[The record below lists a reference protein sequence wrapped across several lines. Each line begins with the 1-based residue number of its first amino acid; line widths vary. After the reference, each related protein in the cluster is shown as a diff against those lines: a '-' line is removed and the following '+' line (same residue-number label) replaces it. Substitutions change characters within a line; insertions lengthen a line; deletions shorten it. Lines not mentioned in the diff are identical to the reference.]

1 MTVSTVVDHN
11 DYTGNGVTT
20 SFPYTFRIFKKSDL
34 AVSVVDLSENIT
46 VLVLDTDYTVTNAG
60 GYNGGNVVLTAP
72 LATGWKISIS
82 RELEPTQETD
92 LRNQGKFFAEVHED
106 AFDKLTMLIQQV
118 GSMFRLALRK
128 PSSIAN
134 WYDALNNY
142 IRNVKDPVNPQDAA
156 TKNYVDSTALSN
168 INHTIRV
175 PDAYIAPL
183 PPLAQLEGSIIGIQN
198 GKPVPFPVPSGTAAD
213 VFNQLASSADGKGDA
228 LITVKQPFPGTVA
241 RTQHALNADD
251 VNVKDWGALGD
262 GTGAP
267 LSTRFSTLTAAQA
280 VYPLVTDLSTPIDTA
295 AIDAACSS
303 LTGTSFVTNFRRLYF
318 PHGTYIYK
326 GTGIVLPNGTSLIGE
341 DLFTTIDASANT
353 NTGYLITLTGFR
365 SRAETIAL
373 KGNKDNP
380 GMKGISSYYNSDNG
394 GVLNCILE
402 DFHVGLDID
411 KCWYSVYRNIRF
423 RRSSSSVV
431 LTGAHIRLGFN
442 YPSEEVNN
450 LEFSNVWMA
459 EPQKHSLAIYCRL
472 QAIKFTGG
480 SFETIGEARIKFYT
494 STLPYDVLIDNCY
507 IENDISTGG
516 VYLVEGQNTSQS
528 VTVKDCMLRLG
539 STPGSLGKNITIY
552 FDGGWSNSPTVTLNS
567 NNTKVWFHR
576 YRETSGGFADGAD
589 YGRTGLWDGTA
600 MHSSAIHLDPR
611 PQSIIDWN
619 HLIPS
624 YVNYKSHPS
633 TAPVDVFKVY
643 VPVGSNPR
651 QMMLEIS
658 ALTKSI
664 SEAYIQG
671 IEKYMIAITLPESS
685 TAGTGV
691 YVAKLHSSAKDNST
705 LLADPS
711 FTVTS
716 NGYDSATDAYEYTI
730 SHSVSNPT
738 RLGTTTFVM
747 SGVFTMSALST
758 TTPRWRI
765 RRL

>member
-1 MTVSTVVDHN
+1 MT
-11 DYTGNGVTT
+11 TT
-20 SFPYTFRIFKKSDL
+20 P
-34 AVSVVDLSENIT
+34 
-46 VLVLDTDYTVTNAG
+46 TN
-60 GYNGGNVVLTAP
+60 L
-72 LATGWKISIS
+72 
-82 RELEPTQETD
+82 
-92 LRNQGKFFAEVHED
+92 
-106 AFDKLTMLIQQV
+106 
-118 GSMFRLALRK
+118 
-128 PSSIAN
+128 
-134 WYDALNNY
+134 
-142 IRNVKDPVNPQDAA
+142 
-156 TKNYVDSTALSN
+156 
-168 INHTIRV
+168 
-175 PDAYIAPL
+175 
-183 PPLAQLEGSIIGIQN
+183 
-198 GKPVPFPVPSGTAAD
+198 PVPSESPRDLKFNAGKIDEFVTSLAQQYIDRFGNAHYTIEGLRWLAQQAIAAFGWIPVGTFQDGATLTLPNQILKDETDGEYYRWDGALPKMVPSGSTPSSSGGTGVGAWVSVGDAALRSM
-213 VFNQLASSADGKGDA
+213 LASGADGNGDA
-228 LITVKQPFPGTVA
+228 MITVKQPLPGSVA
-241 RTQHALNADD
+241 RTQHNLNADY
-251 VNVKDWGALGD
+251 VNVKDWGAKGD
-262 GTGAP
+262 G
-267 LSTRFSTLTAAQA
+267 
-280 VYPLVTDLSTPIDTA
+280 VTDDTA
-295 AIDAACSS
+295 AINAACSS
-303 LTGTSFVTNFRRLYF
+303 LTGTSFITNFRRLYF
-318 PHGTYIYK
+318 PHGTYVYK

-365 SRAETIAL
+365 SRVDTIAL

-380 GMKGISSYYNSDNG
+380 GMVGISSYYNSDNG

-402 DFHVGLDID
+402 DFHYGIDID

-423 RRSSSSVV
+423 RRSSSSVS
-431 LTGAHIRLGFN
+431 LTGSHIRLGFN

-494 STLPYDVLIDNCY
+494 TTLPYDLLIDNCY
-507 IENDISTGG
+507 IENDIATGG

-528 VTVKDCMLRLG
+528 VTIKDCMLRLG

-552 FDGGWSNSPTVTLNS
+552 IDGGWSNSPAVTLNS

-643 VPVGSNPR
+643 IPVGSNPR

-711 FTVTS
+711 FAVTS

-730 SHSVSNPT
+730 SHSVSNST

-747 SGVFTMSALST
+747 SGVFTMNALST

>member
-1 MTVSTVVDHN
+1 MTVSTVVDQN

-72 LATGWKISIS
+72 LATGWKISIA

-134 WYDALNNY
+134 WYDALGNY
-142 IRNVKDPVNPQDAA
+142 IRNVHDPRDPQDAA

-251 VNVKDWGALGD
+251 VNVKDWGAKGD
-262 GTGAP
+262 G
-267 LSTRFSTLTAAQA
+267 
-280 VYPLVTDLSTPIDTA
+280 VTDDTA
-295 AIDAACSS
+295 AINAACSS
-303 LTGTSFVTNFRRLYF
+303 LTGTSFITNFRRLYF
-318 PHGTYIYK
+318 PHGTYVYK

-365 SRAETIAL
+365 SRAETIML

-380 GMKGISSYYNSDNG
+380 GMKGISSYYNTDLG
-394 GVLNCILE
+394 GVVNCILE
-402 DFHVGLDID
+402 DFHYGLDID

-423 RRSSSSVV
+423 RRSSGSVT
-431 LTGAHIRLGFN
+431 LTGAHIRIGFN
-442 YPSEEVNN
+442 YPTDEVNN
-450 LEFSNVWMA
+450 IDFSAIFMSEA
-459 EPQKHSLAIYCRL
+459 QKHSVAVYGPTQVLTWNEC
-472 QAIKFTGG
+472 
-480 SFETIGEARIKFYT
+480 SFETLGEARIKFFT
-494 STLPYDVLIDNCY
+494 SASVNTFVLNTCY
-507 IENDISTGG
+507 LEGNVGSGG
-516 VYLVEGQNTSQS
+516 VYVVEANNIGQNITCN
-528 VTVKDCMLRLG
+528 DCMFRLG
-539 STPGSLGKNITIY
+539 STAGSFGKNVTVY
-552 FDGGWSNSPTVTLNS
+552 MNGGWSNSPTVTLNQS
-567 NNTKVWFHR
+567 NCKVWATN
-576 YRETSGGFADGAD
+576 YRSSIGGFADGIDPGRSGD
-589 YGRTGLWDGTA
+589 YDGSGMYA
-600 MHSSAIHLDPR
+600 AAVYMQPR
-611 PQSIIDWN
+611 VQDIRDWN
-619 HLIPS
+619 TIIPTTVNTKVFNTVGQTLNMWSVYLPATTNSQRVMRLTVDAS
-624 YVNYKSHPS
+624 YKRLS
-633 TAPVDVFKVY
+633 
-643 VPVGSNPR
+643 GSDQYNT
-651 QMMLEIS
+651 QWVLCLTNNDLTGS
-658 ALTKSI
+658 ALTRVFENGTTNAGAGSLTL
-664 SEAYIQG
+664 
-671 IEKYMIAITLPESS
+671 AI
-685 TAGTGV
+685 
-691 YVAKLHSSAKDNST
+691 VA
-705 LLADPS
+705 
-711 FTVTS
+711 
-716 NGYDSATDAYEYTI
+716 NGYDSATDSAKFTLTI
-730 SHSVSNPT
+730 TTATTGLVVASLHGMHAESDT
-738 RLGTTTFVM
+738 LG
-747 SGVFTMSALST
+747 LST
-758 TTPRWRI
+758 KRWRI
-765 RRL
+765 QRG

>member
-1 MTVSTVVDHN
+1 MA
-11 DYTGNGVTT
+11 TT
-20 SFPYTFRIFKKSDL
+20 P
-34 AVSVVDLSENIT
+34 
-46 VLVLDTDYTVTNAG
+46 TN
-60 GYNGGNVVLTAP
+60 L
-72 LATGWKISIS
+72 
-82 RELEPTQETD
+82 
-92 LRNQGKFFAEVHED
+92 
-106 AFDKLTMLIQQV
+106 
-118 GSMFRLALRK
+118 
-128 PSSIAN
+128 
-134 WYDALNNY
+134 
-142 IRNVKDPVNPQDAA
+142 
-156 TKNYVDSTALSN
+156 
-168 INHTIRV
+168 
-175 PDAYIAPL
+175 
-183 PPLAQLEGSIIGIQN
+183 
-198 GKPVPFPVPSGTAAD
+198 PVPSESPRDLKFNAGKIDEFVTSLAQQYIDRFGNAHYTIEGLRWLAQQAIAAFGWIPVGTFQDGATLTLPNQILKDETDGEYYRWDGALPKMVPSGSTPSSSGGTGVGAWVSVGDAALRSM
-213 VFNQLASSADGKGDA
+213 LASGADGNGDA
-228 LITVKQPFPGTVA
+228 LITVKQPLPGSVA
-241 RTQHALNADD
+241 RTQHNLNADY
-251 VNVKDWGALGD
+251 VNVKDWGAKGD
-262 GTGAP
+262 G
-267 LSTRFSTLTAAQA
+267 
-280 VYPLVTDLSTPIDTA
+280 VTDDTA
-295 AIDAACSS
+295 AINAACSS
-303 LTGTSFVTNFRRLYF
+303 LTGTSFITNFRRLYF
-318 PHGTYIYK
+318 PHGTYVYK

-365 SRAETIAL
+365 SRVDTIAL

-380 GMKGISSYYNSDNG
+380 GMVGISSYYNSDNG

-402 DFHVGLDID
+402 DFHYGIDID

-423 RRSSSSVV
+423 RRSSSSVS
-431 LTGAHIRLGFN
+431 LTGSHIRLGFN

-494 STLPYDVLIDNCY
+494 TTLPYDLLIDNCY
-507 IENDISTGG
+507 IENDIATGG

-528 VTVKDCMLRLG
+528 VTIKDCMLRLG

-552 FDGGWSNSPTVTLNS
+552 IDGGWSNSPAVTLNS

-643 VPVGSNPR
+643 IPVGSNPR

-711 FTVTS
+711 FAVTS

-730 SHSVSNPT
+730 SHSVSNST

-747 SGVFTMSALST
+747 SGVFTMNALST

>member
-1 MTVSTVVDHN
+1 NQILKD
-11 DYTGNGVTT
+11 
-20 SFPYTFRIFKKSDL
+20 
-34 AVSVVDLSENIT
+34 
-46 VLVLDTDYTVTNAG
+46 
-60 GYNGGNVVLTAP
+60 
-72 LATGWKISIS
+72 
-82 RELEPTQETD
+82 ETD
-92 LRNQGKFFAEVHED
+92 GEYYRWDG
-106 AFDKLTMLIQQV
+106 
-118 GSMFRLALRK
+118 ALPK
-128 PSSIAN
+128 M
-134 WYDALNNY
+134 
-142 IRNVKDPVNPQDAA
+142 
-156 TKNYVDSTALSN
+156 
-168 INHTIRV
+168 
-175 PDAYIAPL
+175 
-183 PPLAQLEGSIIGIQN
+183 
-198 GKPVPFPVPSGTAAD
+198 VPSGSTPSSSGGTGVGAWVSVGDAALRSM
-213 VFNQLASSADGKGDA
+213 LASGADGNGDA
-228 LITVKQPFPGTVA
+228 LITVKQPLPGSVA
-241 RTQHALNADD
+241 RTQHNLNADY
-251 VNVKDWGALGD
+251 VNVKDWGAKGD
-262 GTGAP
+262 G
-267 LSTRFSTLTAAQA
+267 
-280 VYPLVTDLSTPIDTA
+280 VTDDTA
-295 AIDAACSS
+295 AINAACSS
-303 LTGTSFVTNFRRLYF
+303 LTGTSFITNFRRLYF
-318 PHGTYIYK
+318 PHGTYVYK

-365 SRAETIAL
+365 SRVDTIAL

-380 GMKGISSYYNSDNG
+380 GMVGISSYYNSDNG

-402 DFHVGLDID
+402 DFHYGIDID

-423 RRSSSSVV
+423 RRSSSSVS
-431 LTGAHIRLGFN
+431 LTGSHIRLGFN

-494 STLPYDVLIDNCY
+494 TTLPYDLLIDNCY
-507 IENDISTGG
+507 IENDIATGG

-528 VTVKDCMLRLG
+528 VTIKDCMLRLG

-552 FDGGWSNSPTVTLNS
+552 IDGGWSNSPVVTLNS

-643 VPVGSNPR
+643 IPVGSNPR

-711 FTVTS
+711 FAVTS

-730 SHSVSNPT
+730 SHSVSNST

-747 SGVFTMSALST
+747 SGVFTMNALST

>member
-1 MTVSTVVDHN
+1 MA
-11 DYTGNGVTT
+11 TT
-20 SFPYTFRIFKKSDL
+20 P
-34 AVSVVDLSENIT
+34 
-46 VLVLDTDYTVTNAG
+46 TN
-60 GYNGGNVVLTAP
+60 L
-72 LATGWKISIS
+72 
-82 RELEPTQETD
+82 
-92 LRNQGKFFAEVHED
+92 
-106 AFDKLTMLIQQV
+106 
-118 GSMFRLALRK
+118 
-128 PSSIAN
+128 
-134 WYDALNNY
+134 
-142 IRNVKDPVNPQDAA
+142 
-156 TKNYVDSTALSN
+156 
-168 INHTIRV
+168 
-175 PDAYIAPL
+175 
-183 PPLAQLEGSIIGIQN
+183 
-198 GKPVPFPVPSGTAAD
+198 PVPSESPRDLKFNAGKIDEFVTSLAQQFIDRFGNAHYTIEGLRWLAQQAIAAFGWIPVGTFQDGATLTLPNQILKDETDGEYYRWDGALPKMVPSGSTPSSSGGTGVGAWVSVGDAALRSM
-213 VFNQLASSADGKGDA
+213 LASGADGNGDA
-228 LITVKQPFPGTVA
+228 MITVKQPLPGSVA
-241 RTQHALNADD
+241 RTQHNLNADY
-251 VNVKDWGALGD
+251 VNVKDWGAKGD
-262 GTGAP
+262 G
-267 LSTRFSTLTAAQA
+267 
-280 VYPLVTDLSTPIDTA
+280 VTDDTA
-295 AIDAACSS
+295 AINAACSS
-303 LTGTSFVTNFRRLYF
+303 LTGTSFITNFRRLYF
-318 PHGTYIYK
+318 PHGTYVYK

-365 SRAETIAL
+365 SRVDTIAL

-380 GMKGISSYYNSDNG
+380 GMVGISSYYNSDNG

-402 DFHVGLDID
+402 DFHYGIDID

-423 RRSSSSVV
+423 RRSSSSVS
-431 LTGAHIRLGFN
+431 LTGSHIRLGFN

-494 STLPYDVLIDNCY
+494 TTLPYDLLIDNCY
-507 IENDISTGG
+507 IENDIATGG

-528 VTVKDCMLRLG
+528 VTIKDCMLRLG

-552 FDGGWSNSPTVTLNS
+552 IDGGWSNSPAVTLNS

-643 VPVGSNPR
+643 IPVGSNPR

-711 FTVTS
+711 FAVTS

-730 SHSVSNPT
+730 SHSVSNST

-747 SGVFTMSALST
+747 SGVFTMNALST

>member
-1 MTVSTVVDHN
+1 MT
-11 DYTGNGVTT
+11 TT
-20 SFPYTFRIFKKSDL
+20 P
-34 AVSVVDLSENIT
+34 
-46 VLVLDTDYTVTNAG
+46 TN
-60 GYNGGNVVLTAP
+60 L
-72 LATGWKISIS
+72 
-82 RELEPTQETD
+82 
-92 LRNQGKFFAEVHED
+92 
-106 AFDKLTMLIQQV
+106 
-118 GSMFRLALRK
+118 
-128 PSSIAN
+128 
-134 WYDALNNY
+134 
-142 IRNVKDPVNPQDAA
+142 
-156 TKNYVDSTALSN
+156 
-168 INHTIRV
+168 
-175 PDAYIAPL
+175 
-183 PPLAQLEGSIIGIQN
+183 
-198 GKPVPFPVPSGTAAD
+198 PVPSESPRDLKFNAGKIDEFVTSLAQQYIDRFGNAHYTIEGLRWLAQQAIAAFGWIPVGTFQDGATLTLPNQILKDETDGEYYRWDGALPKMVPSGSTPSSSGGTGVGAWVSVGDAALRSM
-213 VFNQLASSADGKGDA
+213 LASGADGNGDA
-228 LITVKQPFPGTVA
+228 LITVKQPLPGSVA
-241 RTQHALNADD
+241 RTQHNLNADY
-251 VNVKDWGALGD
+251 VNVKDWGAKGD
-262 GTGAP
+262 G
-267 LSTRFSTLTAAQA
+267 
-280 VYPLVTDLSTPIDTA
+280 VTDDTA
-295 AIDAACSS
+295 AINAACSS
-303 LTGTSFVTNFRRLYF
+303 LTGTSFITNFRRLYF
-318 PHGTYIYK
+318 PHGTYVYK

-365 SRAETIAL
+365 SRVDTIAL

-380 GMKGISSYYNSDNG
+380 GMVGISSYYNSDNG

-402 DFHVGLDID
+402 DFHYGIDID

-423 RRSSSSVV
+423 RRSSSSVS
-431 LTGAHIRLGFN
+431 LTGSHIRLGFN

-494 STLPYDVLIDNCY
+494 TTLPYDLLIDNCY
-507 IENDISTGG
+507 IENDIATGG

-528 VTVKDCMLRLG
+528 VTIKDCMLRLG

-552 FDGGWSNSPTVTLNS
+552 IDGGWSNSPAVTLNS

-643 VPVGSNPR
+643 IPVGSNPR

-711 FTVTS
+711 FAVTS

-730 SHSVSNPT
+730 SHSVSNST

-747 SGVFTMSALST
+747 SGVFTMNALST

>member
-1 MTVSTVVDHN
+1 MA
-11 DYTGNGVTT
+11 TT
-20 SFPYTFRIFKKSDL
+20 P
-34 AVSVVDLSENIT
+34 
-46 VLVLDTDYTVTNAG
+46 TN
-60 GYNGGNVVLTAP
+60 L
-72 LATGWKISIS
+72 
-82 RELEPTQETD
+82 
-92 LRNQGKFFAEVHED
+92 
-106 AFDKLTMLIQQV
+106 
-118 GSMFRLALRK
+118 
-128 PSSIAN
+128 
-134 WYDALNNY
+134 
-142 IRNVKDPVNPQDAA
+142 
-156 TKNYVDSTALSN
+156 
-168 INHTIRV
+168 
-175 PDAYIAPL
+175 
-183 PPLAQLEGSIIGIQN
+183 
-198 GKPVPFPVPSGTAAD
+198 PVPSESPRDLKFNAGKIDEFVTSLAQQFIDRFGNAHYTIEGLRWLAQQAIAAFGWIPVGTFQDGATLTLPNQILKDETDGEYYRWDGALPKMVPSGSTPSSSGGTGVGAWVSVGDAALRSM
-213 VFNQLASSADGKGDA
+213 LASGADGNGDA
-228 LITVKQPFPGTVA
+228 LITVKQPLPGSVA
-241 RTQHALNADD
+241 RTQHNLNADY
-251 VNVKDWGALGD
+251 VNVKDWGAKGD
-262 GTGAP
+262 G
-267 LSTRFSTLTAAQA
+267 
-280 VYPLVTDLSTPIDTA
+280 VTDDTA
-295 AIDAACSS
+295 AINAACSS
-303 LTGTSFVTNFRRLYF
+303 LTGTSFITNFRRLYF
-318 PHGTYIYK
+318 PHGTYVYK

-365 SRAETIAL
+365 SRVDTIAL

-380 GMKGISSYYNSDNG
+380 GMVGISSYYNSDNG

-402 DFHVGLDID
+402 DFHYGIDID

-423 RRSSSSVV
+423 RRSSSSVS
-431 LTGAHIRLGFN
+431 LTGSHIRLGFN

-494 STLPYDVLIDNCY
+494 TTLPYDLLIDNCY
-507 IENDISTGG
+507 IENDIATGG

-528 VTVKDCMLRLG
+528 VTIKDCMLRLG

-552 FDGGWSNSPTVTLNS
+552 IDGGWSNSPAVTLNS

-643 VPVGSNPR
+643 IPVGSNPR

-711 FTVTS
+711 FAVTS

-730 SHSVSNPT
+730 SHSVSNST

-747 SGVFTMSALST
+747 SGVFTMNALST

>member
-1 MTVSTVVDHN
+1 MA
-11 DYTGNGVTT
+11 TT
-20 SFPYTFRIFKKSDL
+20 P
-34 AVSVVDLSENIT
+34 
-46 VLVLDTDYTVTNAG
+46 TN
-60 GYNGGNVVLTAP
+60 L
-72 LATGWKISIS
+72 
-82 RELEPTQETD
+82 
-92 LRNQGKFFAEVHED
+92 
-106 AFDKLTMLIQQV
+106 
-118 GSMFRLALRK
+118 
-128 PSSIAN
+128 
-134 WYDALNNY
+134 
-142 IRNVKDPVNPQDAA
+142 
-156 TKNYVDSTALSN
+156 
-168 INHTIRV
+168 
-175 PDAYIAPL
+175 
-183 PPLAQLEGSIIGIQN
+183 
-198 GKPVPFPVPSGTAAD
+198 PVPSESPRDLKFNAGKIDEFVTSLAQQFIDRFGNAHYTIEGLRWLAQQAIAAFGWIPVGTFQDGATLTLPNQILKDETDGEYYRWDGALPKMVPSGSTPSSSGGTGVGAWVCVGDAALRSM
-213 VFNQLASSADGKGDA
+213 LASGADGNGDA
-228 LITVKQPFPGTVA
+228 LITVKQPLPGSVA
-241 RTQHALNADD
+241 RTQHNLNADY
-251 VNVKDWGALGD
+251 VNVKDWGAKGD
-262 GTGAP
+262 G
-267 LSTRFSTLTAAQA
+267 
-280 VYPLVTDLSTPIDTA
+280 VTDDTA
-295 AIDAACSS
+295 AINAACSS
-303 LTGTSFVTNFRRLYF
+303 LTGTSFITNFRRLYF
-318 PHGTYIYK
+318 PHGTYVYK

-365 SRAETIAL
+365 SRVDTIAL

-380 GMKGISSYYNSDNG
+380 GMVGISSYYNSDNG

-402 DFHVGLDID
+402 DFHYGIDID

-423 RRSSSSVV
+423 RRSSSSVS
-431 LTGAHIRLGFN
+431 LTGSHIRLGFN

-494 STLPYDVLIDNCY
+494 TTLPYDLLIDNCY
-507 IENDISTGG
+507 IENDIATGG

-528 VTVKDCMLRLG
+528 VTIKDCMLRLG

-552 FDGGWSNSPTVTLNS
+552 IDGGWSNSPAVTLNS

-643 VPVGSNPR
+643 IPVGSNPR

-711 FTVTS
+711 FAVTS

-730 SHSVSNPT
+730 SHSVSNST

-747 SGVFTMSALST
+747 SGVFTMNALST

>member
-1 MTVSTVVDHN
+1 MT
-11 DYTGNGVTT
+11 TT
-20 SFPYTFRIFKKSDL
+20 P
-34 AVSVVDLSENIT
+34 
-46 VLVLDTDYTVTNAG
+46 TN
-60 GYNGGNVVLTAP
+60 L
-72 LATGWKISIS
+72 
-82 RELEPTQETD
+82 
-92 LRNQGKFFAEVHED
+92 
-106 AFDKLTMLIQQV
+106 
-118 GSMFRLALRK
+118 
-128 PSSIAN
+128 
-134 WYDALNNY
+134 
-142 IRNVKDPVNPQDAA
+142 
-156 TKNYVDSTALSN
+156 
-168 INHTIRV
+168 
-175 PDAYIAPL
+175 
-183 PPLAQLEGSIIGIQN
+183 
-198 GKPVPFPVPSGTAAD
+198 PVPSESPRDLKFNAGKIDEFVTSLAQQYIDRFGNAHYTIEGLRWLAQQAIAAFGWIPVGTFQDGATLTLPNQILKDETDGEYYRWDGALPKMVPSGSTPSSSGGTGVGAWVSVGDAALRSM
-213 VFNQLASSADGKGDA
+213 LASGADGNGDA
-228 LITVKQPFPGTVA
+228 LITVKQPLPGSVA
-241 RTQHALNADD
+241 RTQHNLNADY
-251 VNVKDWGALGD
+251 VNVKDWGAKGD
-262 GTGAP
+262 G
-267 LSTRFSTLTAAQA
+267 
-280 VYPLVTDLSTPIDTA
+280 VTDDTA
-295 AIDAACSS
+295 AINAACSS
-303 LTGTSFVTNFRRLYF
+303 LTGTSFITNFRRLYF
-318 PHGTYIYK
+318 PHGTYVYK

-365 SRAETIAL
+365 SRVDTIAL

-380 GMKGISSYYNSDNG
+380 GMVGISSYYNSDNG

-402 DFHVGLDID
+402 DFHYGIDID

-423 RRSSSSVV
+423 RRSSSSVS
-431 LTGAHIRLGFN
+431 LTGSHIRLGFN

-494 STLPYDVLIDNCY
+494 TTLPYDLLIDNCY
-507 IENDISTGG
+507 IENDIATGG

-528 VTVKDCMLRLG
+528 VTIKDCMLRLG

-552 FDGGWSNSPTVTLNS
+552 IDGGWSNSPVVTLNS

-643 VPVGSNPR
+643 IPVGSNPR

-711 FTVTS
+711 FAVTS

-730 SHSVSNPT
+730 SHSVSNST

-747 SGVFTMSALST
+747 SGVFTMNALST